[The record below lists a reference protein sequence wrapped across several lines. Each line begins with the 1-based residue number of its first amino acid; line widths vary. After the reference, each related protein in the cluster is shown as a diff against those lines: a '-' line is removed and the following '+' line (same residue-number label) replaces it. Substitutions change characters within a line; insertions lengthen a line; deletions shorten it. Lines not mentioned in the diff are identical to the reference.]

1 MSVWSA
7 YAEIQRT
14 VPGADL
20 AFSLQDFLHRCSAC
34 AQYTIVESAANAV
47 KRTRLARFSSL
58 RLECF
63 SILILRIRTGPDTPH
78 TLVSR
83 YSLLVRFGSCAP
95 WASLA
100 SLIFSL
106 LFSVHRYGVH

>member
-63 SILILRIRTGPDTPH
+63 STLILEFGPDPTHPTPLFQG
-78 TLVSR
+78 TRCSSGSALAPRGRVLRLLDSL
-83 YSLLVRFGSCAP
+83 YSLVYTAM
-95 WASLA
+95 A
-100 SLIFSL
+100 
-106 LFSVHRYGVH
+106 YG

>member
-20 AFSLQDFLHRCSAC
+20 AFFLQDFLHRCSAC

-47 KRTRLARFSSL
+47 
-58 RLECF
+58 
-63 SILILRIRTGPDTPH
+63 
-78 TLVSR
+78 
-83 YSLLVRFGSCAP
+83 
-95 WASLA
+95 
-100 SLIFSL
+100 
-106 LFSVHRYGVH
+106 